1 MLSAWIWP
9 PESPGRRTEGGRKEG
24 GEGKMYITPASYLQG
39 CYGAVWGPLTRGHK
53 VCEVVL
59 STKSSGLDEV
69 TCLPGITAFSLMVSY
84 ILPTGLSIV
93 LLLNF
98 YYTAQLVCITW

>member
-1 MLSAWIWP
+1 MLSAWIWS

-24 GEGKMYITPASYLQG
+24 GEGKMCISSAAYLQG
-39 CYGAVWGPLTRGHK
+39 CHGAVGGPLTRGHK
-53 VCEVVL
+53 AYEVVL

-84 ILPTGLSIV
+84 IFSTGLSIV
-93 LLLNF
+93 PLLNSH
-98 YYTAQLVCITW
+98 YTAQLVCITW